1 MTEPNNC
8 EICFVCY
15 TLTEDGDGDL
25 SGGGGCSHRF
35 CGACL
40 EGVSKTDFLY
50 CPLCKTDWTAY
61 FYEKY
66 PNNMRVHSEEESS
79 DEDDELN
86 PIEIEEHEYSEDEL
100 NIIHDRPPYTQSLV
114 NPNIFYQAAR
124 LEEAIING
132 LFHTRIQLDIKAS
145 AVIAETTTRFRRKD
159 FETVAINI
167 EKLDGFIKYGDLVRA
182 IEEQYR
188 PQDPNLINQEIY
200 IEDFMLTNTN
210 MILLKHSEIN
220 PLHNGLRFNFCIEDT
235 ELSDIFSEEE
245 NVLLRR
251 DLSCYCFDTELEWR
265 ERFENVYVNVFARK
279 DENGIRIP
287 ITYGD
292 LFKGIDSI
300 TKVCNHIFIE
310 DIEKDETEDGVVF
323 YQIQAGS

>member
-66 PNNMRVHSEEESS
+66 PNNMRVHSEE
-79 DEDDELN
+79 DNELN
-86 PIEIEEHEYSEDEL
+86 PSEIDENEYSEDEL
-100 NIIHDRPPYTQSLV
+100 NRIHNRPPYIQSLI

-124 LEEAIING
+124 LEETVVNG
-132 LFHTRIQLDIKAS
+132 LFHTRIQLKFFTSRDCICLDNYNCDCS
-145 AVIAETTTRFRRKD
+145 YIQ
-159 FETVAINI
+159 TVFINI